1 MQIATTPSPD
11 VLSQQKIERESQQK
25 GQHIM
30 RVGFS
35 IASVFTEVEATSAKA
50 IQNNSI
56 TPPPHKHIIAENLC
70 YSSLLLVI
78 NQHKK

>member
-1 MQIATTPSPD
+1 
-11 VLSQQKIERESQQK
+11 
-25 GQHIM
+25 M